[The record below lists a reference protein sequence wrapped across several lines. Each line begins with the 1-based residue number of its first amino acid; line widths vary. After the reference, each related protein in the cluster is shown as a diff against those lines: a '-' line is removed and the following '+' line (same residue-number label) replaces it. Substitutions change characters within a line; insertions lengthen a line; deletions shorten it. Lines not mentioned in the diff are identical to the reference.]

1 MKVLL
6 INGSRRD
13 NGCTYTALCEIA
25 KELTAGGVEWEIMNV
40 GSRVNKGEVND
51 AVNEAVEALKT
62 TDAIIV
68 GSPVYYASPSGEI
81 LMFLDRLFGKA
92 EAELRFMPA
101 ATIASARRGGTT
113 ATLDVLNKYFM
124 YNQMPLVA
132 SRYWNMVHGSAPE

>member
-1 MKVLL
+1 MKVLM

-51 AVNEAVEALKT
+51 VVNEAVEALKT

-68 GSPVYYASPSGEI
+68 GSPVYYASPSVWQGGGGAQVHAGSHDCFREKRRN
-81 LMFLDRLFGKA
+81 DSNAGCA
-92 EAELRFMPA
+92 EQVFH
-101 ATIASARRGGTT
+101 
-113 ATLDVLNKYFM
+113 V
-124 YNQMPLVA
+124 
-132 SRYWNMVHGSAPE
+132 

>member
-1 MKVLL
+1 MKVLM

-51 AVNEAVEALKT
+51 VVNEAVEALKT

-92 EAELRFMPA
+92 EKRRNDSNAGCAEQVFH
-101 ATIASARRGGTT
+101 
-113 ATLDVLNKYFM
+113 V
-124 YNQMPLVA
+124 
-132 SRYWNMVHGSAPE
+132 